1 MAVTIHQ
8 ISVPVFQRLLTALSG
23 CLDKTAAHAEANKI
37 EPEFLT
43 NYRLFPDMF
52 PFWRQVHQ
60 ANLHARRGSALP
72 AGIDFPKID
81 AADTGLP
88 QLKALTATTL
98 DFLGKIEPGAMD
110 DSREVTI
117 VAGGNERT
125 FPTAL
130 DYLLTH
136 AMPNFY
142 FHTTT
147 AYDIR
152 RHTGI
157 VLGKRDFIG

>member
-8 ISVPVFQRLLTALSG
+8 ISVPVFERLLKALSG
-23 CLDKTAAHAEANKI
+23 CLDKAAAHAEANKI
-37 EPEFLT
+37 EPESLT

-81 AADTGLP
+81 AADTALP

-98 DFLGKIEPGAMD
+98 DFLGTLDPAAMD

-117 VAGGNERT
+117 IAGGNERT

-130 DYLLTH
+130 EYLLTH

-147 AYDIR
+147 AYDIL
-152 RHTGI
+152 RHNGV

>member
-1 MAVTIHQ
+1 MAVTMHQ
-8 ISVPVFQRLLTALSG
+8 ISVPVFERLLKALSG
-23 CLDKTAAHAEANKI
+23 CLDKAAAHAEANKI
-37 EPEFLT
+37 EPEALT
-43 NYRLFPDMF
+43 TYRFYPDMF

-60 ANLHARRGSALP
+60 ANLHARRASALP
-72 AGIDFPKID
+72 AGMDFPKID
-81 AADTGLP
+81 AADTALP
-88 QLKALTATTL
+88 QLKAMTDATV
-98 DFLGKIEPGAMD
+98 DFLGTIEPGAMD

-117 VAGGNERT
+117 IAGGNERK

-147 AYDIR
+147 AYDIL
-152 RHTGI
+152 RHNGV